1 MRPLALALASAALAS
16 FFAPAASAFTHIVK
30 PGETL
35 AQLAVRVYGDAKKE
49 TIIAGANAL
58 DSQGGSAPVA
68 GMHLE
73 IPAPGHHRVAAG
85 ESWPDLALAY
95 LGDAKRGDVLAR
107 MNQAVAWIA
116 PIEGQEIQIPF
127 VLTVICAEGERMD
140 QLALRYMGDANR
152 AWELEAYNGRKG
164 TLTAGPSPLRRG
176 DVVLVPLL
184 DLNLTD
190 AGKIEARAGSD
201 RVQSQAGGGV
211 LEVQRRADAELPL
224 LLADVRRGRYVDAV
238 VRGNRV
244 LGGGELTR
252 VQLGVLH
259 RALLEAYVALDAQG
273 AAQGACAAWHAS
285 DPGGR
290 LDLVMV
296 SPKIRAA
303 CPK

>member
-116 PIEGQEIQIPF
+116 PIGDLTIDRMAVGQ
-127 VLTVICAEGERMD
+127 D
-140 QLALRYMGDANR
+140 QLDARQLMVFYGIGTGAIYATFALLYRHA
-152 AWELEAYNGRKG
+152 
-164 TLTAGPSPLRRG
+164 
-176 DVVLVPLL
+176 
-184 DLNLTD
+184 
-190 AGKIEARAGSD
+190 
-201 RVQSQAGGGV
+201 
-211 LEVQRRADAELPL
+211 QRRADDLGLDGVERHLTATSILECCVLMGFA
-224 LLADVRRGRYVDAV
+224 LASIVFALCNQPEWSGLIYCGIGPVMGVVGSRRGGQLRQMVAA
-238 VRGNRV
+238 RG
-244 LGGGELTR
+244 T
-252 VQLGVLH
+252 
-259 RALLEAYVALDAQG
+259 
-273 AAQGACAAWHAS
+273 
-285 DPGGR
+285 
-290 LDLVMV
+290 
-296 SPKIRAA
+296 
-303 CPK
+303 